1 MIAAQIPFQRY
12 ICENDLFVLK
22 SSAVDYNRI
31 SGLCFSFFSNIVE
44 FWQCVATQADLSGF
58 MIDHFLGILSS
69 SCLYEVSGEKTG
81 PGYQNV
87 ATHQPF
93 AIFCALKEIVQGKN
107 IQPVSCL
114 SSHLFNFLFIGI

>member
-1 MIAAQIPFQRY
+1 M
-12 ICENDLFVLK
+12 C
-22 SSAVDYNRI
+22 SS
-31 SGLCFSFFSNIVE
+31 SCSNIVE